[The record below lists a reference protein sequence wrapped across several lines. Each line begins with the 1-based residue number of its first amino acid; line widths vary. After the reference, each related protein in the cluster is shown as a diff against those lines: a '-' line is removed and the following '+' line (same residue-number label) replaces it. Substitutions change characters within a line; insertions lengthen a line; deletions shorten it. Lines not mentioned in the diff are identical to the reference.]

1 MDNEGFDY
9 SERLQNAIRSMVEVR
24 GQRGVRADQH
34 LGALAQLV
42 REIFV
47 AEGFAESDVLV
58 KGEGHN
64 LKLPGYFRPAK
75 DWDVLV
81 VEKYVLAAAIEFKSQ
96 MGSVGKNVN
105 NRAEEAIGS
114 GTDVWEAHREG
125 RYGLVRP
132 WVGYFLVLG
141 DEPGINEPVGVSKSR
156 FPIDDQFRD
165 TSYLGRYE
173 ILCKRLVDRRVY
185 DAACLLVSTNDP
197 SHPIREPSPEL
208 DFAQFAAAIRARARS
223 LAELRGNL

>member
-1 MDNEGFDY
+1 MEIENFDY
-9 SERLQNAIRSMVEVR
+9 SERLREAIRDMVQVR

-47 AEGFAESDVLV
+47 SEGFAESDVLV

-64 LKLPGYFRPAK
+64 LTLPGYFRPTK
-75 DWDVLV
+75 DWDLLV
-81 VEKYVLAAAIEFKSQ
+81 VEKSVLAAAIEFKSQ

-114 GTDVWEAHREG
+114 GTDAWEAHREG
-125 RYGLVRP
+125 RFGLVRP

-141 DEPGINEPVGVSKSR
+141 EEPGIDKPVGLS
-156 FPIDDQFRD
+156 
-165 TSYLGRYE
+165 
-173 ILCKRLVDRRVY
+173 
-185 DAACLLVSTNDP
+185 
-197 SHPIREPSPEL
+197 
-208 DFAQFAAAIRARARS
+208 
-223 LAELRGNL
+223 